1 MTKYITKYMTKYIN
15 KCILYKNKNTL
26 FAICNFFYE
35 ESLVKKDLSSIEV
48 DLLSILIIL
57 LGLLDYVFF
66 SGMIIYEWYKY
77 NIINTIN

>member
-15 KCILYKNKNTL
+15 KFILYKNKNTL

-35 ESLVKKDLSSIEV
+35 ESLVKKGLSAIEV

-57 LGLLDYVFF
+57 LGISSTTFF
-66 SGMIIYEWYKY
+66 SAGW
-77 NIINTIN
+77 